1 MSYYGGTITT
11 QGRDLITNLIAGET
25 IEFTRIVV
33 GSGEMPEG
41 VEPIDMTDLVNP
53 VAEAASTVPVVEDG
67 VLSMVVEYRNDMNGG
82 LKQGFWLREFGIYAK
97 TERVPEIC
105 LYYATLGD
113 SPQPVNAYQDN
124 RIDIRR
130 YPITIALLVDADV
143 QVEYN
148 PGAFITAQEAQE
160 IIESLVD
167 ESLDGA
173 VSGAV
178 EEAIGSALA
187 DVSKAIMADITIPHT
202 GWEWQQA
209 EEDPG
214 AFEMDEYRYF
224 VDVTLEDAKADH
236 FPIISLHKE
245 SLQSAKRAK
254 LCPTVNAIDGA
265 LRFWSQNVPEED
277 MGASVVLISSGT
289 AGGEGGGT
297 YVMPI
302 ATKDR
307 LGGVKIGP
315 NINVEADGTIS
326 VTPGVIDAE
335 DLATSDETD
344 DMLDEIFTPEDGE

>member
-41 VEPIDMTDLVNP
+41 VEPIDMTNLVNP
-53 VAEAASTVPVVEDG
+53 IAEAASTVPVVEDG

-82 LKQGFWLREFGIYAK
+82 LKRGFWLREFGIFAK

-167 ESLDGA
+167 KSLDGA

-178 EEAIGSALA
+178 DDAIGSALT
-187 DVSKAIMADITIPHT
+187 DVRKAIMADITIPHM
-202 GWEWQQA
+202 GWEWQQ
-209 EEDPG
+209 EENPQE
-214 AFEMDEYRYF
+214 FEIDEYRYF
-224 VDVTLEDAKADH
+224 VDVPLSEAKAEH
-236 FPIISLHKE
+236 FPVVSIHK
-245 SLQSAKRAK
+245 SALQIAKRAN
-254 LCPTVNAIDGA
+254 LCGSVEALDGA

-277 MGASVVLISSGT
+277 MGASVLLVSSGT
-289 AGGEGGGT
+289 AGGEGGGS